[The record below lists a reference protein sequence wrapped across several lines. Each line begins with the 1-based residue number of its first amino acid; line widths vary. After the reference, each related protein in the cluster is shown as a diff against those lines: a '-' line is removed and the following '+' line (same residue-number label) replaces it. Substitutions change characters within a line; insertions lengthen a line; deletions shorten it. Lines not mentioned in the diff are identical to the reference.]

1 MRTGANIG
9 NAARE
14 RAFTLVELMTVIVI
28 IAILTALIVP
38 EMKGTFQDALLR
50 STGRELVDAI
60 ELSSSRAIS
69 MNQTVRLDLDEA
81 TGRYELARKTH
92 HNGVEEFEPLKDVA
106 GASGKWDT
114 RVSVRI
120 VPQEEAT
127 PGASDTE
134 AAATNQMSS
143 LTFNPD
149 GTADN
154 ALIMLKDHSGFQLAL
169 RLNPITSRVSI
180 IEPPR
185 E

>member
-1 MRTGANIG
+1 MRTGANVG
-9 NAARE
+9 RQARK

-28 IAILTALIVP
+28 IAIMTALIVP

-60 ELSSSRAIS
+60 ELSSSRAVS
-69 MNQTVRLDLDEA
+69 LNQTVRLDLDAA

-106 GASGKWDT
+106 GANGKWDT

-120 VPQEEAT
+120 VQQEDASDEAT
-127 PGASDTE
+127 
-134 AAATNQMSS
+134 ATNQVSALM
-143 LTFNPD
+143 FNPD

-154 ALIMLKDHSGFQLAL
+154 ALIMLKDRAGFQLAL

-180 IEPPR
+180 IEPPH